1 MNCTSLPRLKD
12 SCAEHLVEVVD
23 DVGADLFCVCL
34 VPMRA
39 PGRRRIH
46 KSKKAFPA
54 SGKLYFE
61 RFVLF
66 VRAGIFVVVAVAIT
80 LLKGVCKQTMK
91 SLTLLFS
98 LVGLVAS
105 ASASTDYLYKDD
117 ETAGAVIEHT
127 EENDFEASSKPRLVE
142 FYSPVSK
149 MLLLLLELR

>member
-1 MNCTSLPRLKD
+1 MYVLCP
-12 SCAEHLVEVVD
+12 CALLEE
-23 DVGADLFCVCL
+23 GA
-34 VPMRA
+34 
-39 PGRRRIH
+39 
-46 KSKKAFPA
+46 STKAKRH
-54 SGKLYFE
+54 SQHRKY
-61 RFVLF
+61 FVLIASYSLF
-66 VRAGIFVVVAVAIT
+66 VPGIVVVVVVVVAVVVVAIT

-105 ASASTDYLYKDD
+105 TSASSDYLYKDD

-127 EENDFEASSKPRLVE
+127 EKNDFEASSKPRLVE